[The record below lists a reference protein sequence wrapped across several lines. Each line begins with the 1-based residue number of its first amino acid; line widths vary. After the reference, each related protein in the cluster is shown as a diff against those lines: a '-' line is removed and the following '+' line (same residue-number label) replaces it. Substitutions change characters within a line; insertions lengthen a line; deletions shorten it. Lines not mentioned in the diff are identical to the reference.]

1 MSRPLLFL
9 LVLLTA
15 CSSKKDRP
23 VAADEPS
30 YTVFFIDKSLSN
42 QPGGADTEAHARYER
57 VIREAITQHVHQKGD
72 RVAVYF
78 VHDNTAK
85 ARALSLTAR
94 TPLPDLEGASP
105 TDRDAAQTDY
115 ELQLTREQAT
125 LQRQVLA
132 KLDQPNSGSSNQHT
146 DLWGSLDVLAQANES
161 GRTVWAYYLSDMVE
175 SMTGPGRRDFHK
187 TPPATTAQADEWAKT
202 DAKLLG
208 EQYPI
213 GSPAVRLVLPFS
225 ATASAKENKPTITRY
240 WHTLF
245 EALGA
250 SGVEE

>member
-1 MSRPLLFL
+1 MPHLSLCILLFL
-9 LVLLTA
+9 AA
-15 CSSKKDRP
+15 CSSKKERL

-42 QPGGADTEAHARYER
+42 QPGGANSEAHATYER
-57 VIREAITQHVHQKGD
+57 TIREVISQTVHQKGD
-72 RVAVYF
+72 RVSVYF
-78 VHDNTAK
+78 IHDNTAK

-94 TPLPDLEGASP
+94 TPLPDLERASP

-115 ELQLTREQAT
+115 ELQLTREQAS

-132 KLDQPNSGSSNQHT
+132 KLDQPNPGLSNQHT
-146 DLWGSLDVLAQANES
+146 DLWGSLDVLAHANES
-161 GRTVWAYYLSDMVE
+161 GRTVRAYYLSDMVE

-187 TPPATTAQADEWAKT
+187 APPATTAQADKWAKT

-208 EQYPI
+208 EQYAI
-213 GSPAVRLVLPFS
+213 GSPAIRLVLPFS

-250 SGVEE
+250 EVSE

>member
-1 MSRPLLFL
+1 MTRLACLFL
-9 LVLLTA
+9 LFLTA
-15 CSSKKDRP
+15 CSAKKDRL

-42 QPGGADTEAHARYER
+42 QPAGANSEAHVSYER
-57 VIREAITQHVHQKGD
+57 TICEAITRNVHQKGD
-72 RVAVYF
+72 RVSVYF

-94 TPLPDLEGASP
+94 TPLPDLEGTSP
-105 TDRDAAQTDY
+105 TDHDAAQTDY
-115 ELQLTREQAT
+115 ELQLTREQAS
-125 LQRQVLA
+125 LQQQVLA
-132 KLDQPNSGSSNQHT
+132 KLDQPNPGLSNKHT
-146 DLWGSLDVLAQANES
+146 DLWGSLDVLAHANES
-161 GRTVWAYYLSDMVE
+161 GRTVRAYYLSDMVE
-175 SMTGPGRRDFHK
+175 SMSGPGRRDFHK
-187 TPPATTAQADEWAKT
+187 APPATTAQADEWAKT

-208 EQYPI
+208 TQYAI
-213 GSPAVRLVLPFS
+213 GSPAIRLVLPFS

-250 SGVEE
+250 EVSE

>member
-1 MSRPLLFL
+1 MSRLFLFL
-9 LVLLTA
+9 LLFFIA
-15 CSSKKDRP
+15 CSAKKDRP
-23 VAADEPS
+23 LDVDEPS

-42 QPGGADTEAHARYER
+42 QPTGANSEAYASYER
-57 VIREAITQHVHQKGD
+57 TIREAITGNVHQKGD
-72 RVAVYF
+72 RVSVYF

-115 ELQLTREQAT
+115 ELQLTREQAS

-132 KLDQPNSGSSNQHT
+132 KLDQPNPGLSNQHT
-146 DLWGSLDVLAQANES
+146 DLWGSLDVLTHANES
-161 GRTVWAYYLSDMVE
+161 GRTVRAYYLSDMVE
-175 SMTGPGRRDFHK
+175 SMTGSGRRDFHK
-187 TPPATTAQADEWAKT
+187 APPATTAQADEWAKT

-208 EQYPI
+208 QQYPI
-213 GSPAVRLVLPFS
+213 GSPAIRLVLPFS

-245 EALGA
+245 DALGA
-250 SGVEE
+250 EVSE

>member
-1 MSRPLLFL
+1 MSRLSTFLLLFFA
-9 LVLLTA
+9 A

-23 VAADEPS
+23 VAVGEPS

-42 QPGGADTEAHARYER
+42 QPDGANSEARITYER
-57 VIREAITQHVHQKGD
+57 AVREAITNNVHQKGD
-72 RVAVYF
+72 RVVVYF

-94 TPLPDLEGASP
+94 TSLPDQEGASP

-115 ELQLTREQAT
+115 ELQLTREQAN

-161 GRTVWAYYLSDMVE
+161 GRTVRAYYLSDMVE
-175 SMTGPGRRDFHK
+175 SMSGPGRRDFHK
-187 TPPATTAQADEWAKT
+187 TPPATTTQADEWAKT

-213 GSPAVRLVLPFS
+213 GSPAIRLVLPFS

-250 SGVEE
+250 SEMSE